1 MSNLKLI
8 ASGTFK
14 DNLGCQGCYFEH
26 KAKED
31 ITKCIWINIEPD
43 YREVEEVLA
52 CAYVPHVDDPNDHAN
67 YIWKEIK

>member
-1 MSNLKLI
+1 MSNLKLV

-31 ITKCIWINIEPD
+31 ITECIRVD
-43 YREVEEVLA
+43 YYEEGTILA
-52 CAYVPHVDDPNDHAN
+52 CAYVPHVNDPNDHAN